1 MGQSL
6 TTQEKH
12 NIKREIY
19 TLYPGLEQQ
28 LEMAF
33 SCHDIEGTLTLPYA
47 TLEPVIRH
55 LLMQYGLIEYVTR
68 FSKESGK
75 CTGQKAYG
83 AKGLSTHPI
92 LCAANHSSHI
102 YLLFILHTFTQ
113 ITLYVVFMMR
123 TSHQMHAQARAQ
135 PYRMNVSHRK
145 PYLFM
150 HMAHA
155 WLALAQLFF
164 LWSSCGD
171 VATQHNAL
179 NASPIL

>member
-33 SCHDIEGTLTLPYA
+33 SCHDVEGTLALPYA

-75 CTGQKAYG
+75 
-83 AKGLSTHPI
+83 SE
-92 LCAANHSSHI
+92 
-102 YLLFILHTFTQ
+102 
-113 ITLYVVFMMR
+113 
-123 TSHQMHAQARAQ
+123 
-135 PYRMNVSHRK
+135 
-145 PYLFM
+145 
-150 HMAHA
+150 
-155 WLALAQLFF
+155 
-164 LWSSCGD
+164 
-171 VATQHNAL
+171 
-179 NASPIL
+179 

>member
-33 SCHDIEGTLTLPYA
+33 SCHDVEGTLTLPYA

-75 CTGQKAYG
+75 CTRQKAYG
-83 AKGLSTHPI
+83 AQGRPTRPV

-102 YLLFILHTFTQ
+102 HLLFILHAFTH
-113 ITLYVVFMMR
+113 IICRIYACIHMNCR
-123 TSHQMHAQARAQ
+123 SHQTHKHA
-135 PYRMNVSHRK
+135 
-145 PYLFM
+145 
-150 HMAHA
+150 
-155 WLALAQLFF
+155 
-164 LWSSCGD
+164 
-171 VATQHNAL
+171 HN
-179 NASPIL
+179 STH